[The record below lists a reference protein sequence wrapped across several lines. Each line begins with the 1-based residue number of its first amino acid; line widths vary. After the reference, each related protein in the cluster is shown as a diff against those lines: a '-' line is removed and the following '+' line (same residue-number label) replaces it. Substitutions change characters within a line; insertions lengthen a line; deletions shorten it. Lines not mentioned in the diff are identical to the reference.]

1 VFFGS
6 CFFRFIKIIE
16 QSFVYMDSLSSK
28 ILQNAVNE
36 ISRLPGIGKRTA
48 LRLALSIL
56 RYNNDEMDNFV
67 KAFVSLKNDIYFCKL
82 CHNISDTEVCPICQD
97 SKRDKSI
104 VCVVQD
110 IRDII
115 AIENTRQYRGV
126 YHVLGGIIS
135 PIDGVGPD
143 DLNFK
148 TFFERIKTGQ
158 IHEVILALPTTI
170 EGDTTNYYIFKNI
183 ESSNVHVSV
192 IARGIAVGDELEYAD
207 EVTLGRSLINRVDF
221 EQLSMR

>member
-1 VFFGS
+1 
-6 CFFRFIKIIE
+6 
-16 QSFVYMDSLSSK
+16 MNTLSSK
-28 ILQNAVNE
+28 ILQSAVNE

-56 RYNNDEMDNFV
+56 KYSNDEMDDFV

-82 CHNISDTEVCPICQD
+82 CHNISDTEICPICQD
-97 SKRDKSI
+97 SRRDKSI

-135 PIDGVGPD
+135 PMDGVGPD

-148 TFFERIKTGQ
+148 SLFERIQNTGIQ
-158 IHEVILALPTTI
+158 EIILALPTTI
-170 EGDTTNYYIFKNI
+170 EGDTTNYYIYKNI
-183 ESSNVHVSV
+183 ESSNVHVSI

-221 EQLSMR
+221 EQLSVK

>member
-1 VFFGS
+1 M
-6 CFFRFIKIIE
+6 E
-16 QSFVYMDSLSSK
+16 SLSSK
-28 ILQNAVNE
+28 ILENAVNE

-56 RYNNDEMDNFV
+56 NYEKEEMDCFI
-67 KAFVSLKNDIYFCKL
+67 KAFISLKNDIYFCKV
-82 CHNISDTEVCPICQD
+82 CHNISDSEICPICMD
-97 SKRDKSI
+97 SHRDKSI
-104 VCVVQD
+104 ICVVQD

-135 PIDGVGPD
+135 PIDGIGID

-148 TFFERIKTGQ
+148 TLFERINTGNVME
-158 IHEVILALPTTI
+158 IILALPTTI

-183 ESSNVHVSV
+183 QASSVVVSI

-207 EVTLGRSLINRVDF
+207 EVTLGRSLLNRVNF
-221 EQLSMR
+221 EQLTTH

>member
-1 VFFGS
+1 
-6 CFFRFIKIIE
+6 
-16 QSFVYMDSLSSK
+16 MHTLSSK

-48 LRLALSIL
+48 LRLALNIL
-56 RYNNDEMDNFV
+56 RYSNDEMDDFV
-67 KAFVSLKNDIYFCKL
+67 KAFVSLKNDIYFCKQ
-82 CHNISDTEVCPICQD
+82 CHNISDTEICPICQD
-97 SKRDKSI
+97 SRRDKSI

-135 PIDGVGPD
+135 PMDGVGPD

-148 TFFERIKTGQ
+148 SLFERIQSTGVQ
-158 IHEVILALPTTI
+158 EVILALPTTI
-170 EGDTTNYYIFKNI
+170 EGDTTNYYIYKNI
-183 ESSNVHVSV
+183 ESSNVHVSI

-207 EVTLGRSLINRVDF
+207 EVTLGRSLVNRIDF
-221 EQLSMR
+221 EQLSVK

>member
-1 VFFGS
+1 
-6 CFFRFIKIIE
+6 
-16 QSFVYMDSLSSK
+16 MNTLSSK
-28 ILQNAVNE
+28 ILQSAVNE

-56 RYNNDEMDNFV
+56 KYSNDEMDDFV

-82 CHNISDTEVCPICQD
+82 CHNISDTEICPICQD
-97 SKRDKSI
+97 SRRDKGI

-135 PIDGVGPD
+135 PMDGVGPD

-148 TFFERIKTGQ
+148 SLFERIQ
-158 IHEVILALPTTI
+158 NMDIQEVVLALPTTI
-170 EGDTTNYYIFKNI
+170 EGDTTNYYIYKNI
-183 ESSNVHVSV
+183 ESSNVHVSI

-221 EQLSMR
+221 EQLSVK

>member
-1 VFFGS
+1 
-6 CFFRFIKIIE
+6 
-16 QSFVYMDSLSSK
+16 MNTLSSK

-56 RYNNDEMDNFV
+56 RYSNDEMDDFV

-82 CHNISDTEVCPICQD
+82 CHNISDTEICPICQD
-97 SKRDKSI
+97 SRRDKSI

-135 PIDGVGPD
+135 PMDGVGPD

-148 TFFERIKTGQ
+148 SLFDRIQNTGIQ
-158 IHEVILALPTTI
+158 EIILALPTTI
-170 EGDTTNYYIFKNI
+170 EGDTTNYYIYKNI
-183 ESSNVHVSV
+183 ESSNVHVSI

-207 EVTLGRSLINRVDF
+207 EVTLGRSLINRIDF
-221 EQLSMR
+221 EQLSVK

>member
-1 VFFGS
+1 
-6 CFFRFIKIIE
+6 
-16 QSFVYMDSLSSK
+16 MNTLSSK

-56 RYNNDEMDNFV
+56 KYSNDEMDDFV

-82 CHNISDTEVCPICQD
+82 CHNISDTEICPICQD
-97 SKRDKSI
+97 SRRDKSI

-135 PIDGVGPD
+135 PMDGVGPD

-148 TFFERIKTGQ
+148 SLFERIQ
-158 IHEVILALPTTI
+158 NMDIQEVVLALPTTI
-170 EGDTTNYYIFKNI
+170 EGDTTNYYIYKNI
-183 ESSNVHVSV
+183 ESSNVHVSI

-221 EQLSMR
+221 EQLSVK

>member
-1 VFFGS
+1 
-6 CFFRFIKIIE
+6 
-16 QSFVYMDSLSSK
+16 MDSLSSK

-56 RYNNDEMDNFV
+56 RYNKDEMDNFV
-67 KAFVSLKNDIYFCKL
+67 KAFVSLKNDIHFCKL
-82 CHNISDTEVCPICQD
+82 CHNISDAEICPICQD
-97 SKRDKSI
+97 AKRDRSI

-148 TFFERIKTGQ
+148 SLFERIKIGEIQ
-158 IHEVILALPTTI
+158 EIILALPTTI
-170 EGDTTNYYIFKNI
+170 EGDTTNYYIFKNVD
-183 ESSNVHVSV
+183 SSSVHVSV

-221 EQLSMR
+221 EQLSVR

>member
-1 VFFGS
+1 
-6 CFFRFIKIIE
+6 
-16 QSFVYMDSLSSK
+16 MNTLSSK

-56 RYNNDEMDNFV
+56 KYSNDEMDDFV

-82 CHNISDTEVCPICQD
+82 CHNISDTEICPICQD
-97 SKRDKSI
+97 SRRDKSI

-135 PIDGVGPD
+135 PMDGVGPD

-148 TFFERIKTGQ
+148 SLFERIQ
-158 IHEVILALPTTI
+158 NMDIQEVVLALPTTI
-170 EGDTTNYYIFKNI
+170 EGDTTNYYIYKNM
-183 ESSNVHVSV
+183 ESSNVHVSI

-221 EQLSMR
+221 EQLSVK

>member
-1 VFFGS
+1 M
-6 CFFRFIKIIE
+6 
-16 QSFVYMDSLSSK
+16 QQLSSK
-28 ILQNAVNE
+28 ILENAVNE

-56 RYNNDEMDNFV
+56 NYDKEEMERFIN
-67 KAFVSLKNDIYFCKL
+67 AFVALKNEIYFCKI
-82 CHNISDTEVCPICQD
+82 CHNISDTEVCPVCMD
-97 SKRDKSI
+97 THRDKSI
-104 VCVVQD
+104 ICVVQD

-135 PIDGVGPD
+135 PIDGIGPD

-148 TFFERIKTGQ
+148 SLFNRINSGNVTE
-158 IHEVILALPTTI
+158 IILALPTTI
-170 EGDTTNYYIFKNI
+170 EGDTTNYYIYKNI
-183 ESSNVHVSV
+183 NSSDVIVSV

-207 EVTLGRSLINRVDF
+207 EVTLGRSLLNRVNF
-221 EQLSMR
+221 EQLTTH

>member
-1 VFFGS
+1 
-6 CFFRFIKIIE
+6 
-16 QSFVYMDSLSSK
+16 MNTLSSK

-56 RYNNDEMDNFV
+56 KYSNDEMDDFV

-82 CHNISDTEVCPICQD
+82 CHNISDTEICPICQD
-97 SKRDKSI
+97 SRRDKGI

-135 PIDGVGPD
+135 PMDGVAPD

-148 TFFERIKTGQ
+148 SLFERIQNTGIQ
-158 IHEVILALPTTI
+158 EIILALPTTI
-170 EGDTTNYYIFKNI
+170 EGDTTNYYIYKNI
-183 ESSNVHVSV
+183 QSSNVHVSI

-221 EQLSMR
+221 EQLSVK

>member
-1 VFFGS
+1 
-6 CFFRFIKIIE
+6 
-16 QSFVYMDSLSSK
+16 MNTLSSK

-56 RYNNDEMDNFV
+56 KYSNDEMDDFV

-82 CHNISDTEVCPICQD
+82 CHNISDTEICPICQD
-97 SKRDKSI
+97 SRRDKSI

-135 PIDGVGPD
+135 PMDGVGPD

-148 TFFERIKTGQ
+148 SLFDRIQNTGIQ
-158 IHEVILALPTTI
+158 EIILALPTTI
-170 EGDTTNYYIFKNI
+170 EGDTTNYYIYKNI
-183 ESSNVHVSV
+183 ESSNVHVSI

-207 EVTLGRSLINRVDF
+207 EVTLGRSLINRIDF
-221 EQLSMR
+221 EQLSVK

>member
-1 VFFGS
+1 M
-6 CFFRFIKIIE
+6 E
-16 QSFVYMDSLSSK
+16 SLSSK
-28 ILQNAVNE
+28 VLENAVNE
-36 ISRLPGIGKRTA
+36 LSRLPGIGKRTA

-56 RYNNDEMDNFV
+56 GYEHDEMDRFIH
-67 KAFVSLKNDIYFCKL
+67 AFVSLKNDIHFCKV
-82 CHNISDTEVCPICQD
+82 CHNISDTELCPICMD
-97 SKRDKSI
+97 SHRDRSI

-135 PIDGVGPD
+135 PIDGIGPD

-148 TFFERIKTGQ
+148 TLFDRVNSGNVN
-158 IHEVILALPTTI
+158 EVILALPTTI

-183 ESSNVHVSV
+183 QSAEINVTI

-207 EVTLGRSLINRVDF
+207 EVTLGRSLLNRVNF
-221 EQLSMR
+221 EQITTH

>member
-1 VFFGS
+1 M
-6 CFFRFIKIIE
+6 
-16 QSFVYMDSLSSK
+16 QQLSSK
-28 ILQNAVNE
+28 ILENAVNE

-56 RYNNDEMDNFV
+56 NYDKEEMERFIN
-67 KAFVSLKNDIYFCKL
+67 AFVALKNEIYFCKI
-82 CHNISDTEVCPICQD
+82 CHNISDTEVCPVCID
-97 SKRDKSI
+97 THRDKSI
-104 VCVVQD
+104 ICVVQD

-135 PIDGVGPD
+135 PIDGIGPD

-148 TFFERIKTGQ
+148 SLFNRINSGNVTE
-158 IHEVILALPTTI
+158 IILALPTTI
-170 EGDTTNYYIFKNI
+170 EGDTTNYYIYKNI
-183 ESSNVHVSV
+183 NSSDVIVSV

-207 EVTLGRSLINRVDF
+207 EVTLGRSLLNRVNF
-221 EQLSMR
+221 EQLTTH

>member
-1 VFFGS
+1 
-6 CFFRFIKIIE
+6 
-16 QSFVYMDSLSSK
+16 MDSLTSK

-97 SKRDKSI
+97 AKRDKSI

-148 TFFERIKTGQ
+148 TLFERIKTGQ

-170 EGDTTNYYIFKNI
+170 EGDTTNYYIFKNV

-221 EQLSMR
+221 EQLSVR

>member
-1 VFFGS
+1 
-6 CFFRFIKIIE
+6 
-16 QSFVYMDSLSSK
+16 MNTLSSK
-28 ILQNAVNE
+28 ILQSAVNE

-56 RYNNDEMDNFV
+56 KYSNDEMDDFV

-82 CHNISDTEVCPICQD
+82 CHNISDTEICPICQD
-97 SKRDKSI
+97 SRRDKSI

-135 PIDGVGPD
+135 PMDGVGPD

-148 TFFERIKTGQ
+148 SLFERIQ
-158 IHEVILALPTTI
+158 NMDIQEVVLALPTTI
-170 EGDTTNYYIFKNI
+170 EGDTTNYYIYKNI
-183 ESSNVHVSV
+183 ESSNVHVSI

-221 EQLSMR
+221 EQLSVK

>member
-1 VFFGS
+1 
-6 CFFRFIKIIE
+6 
-16 QSFVYMDSLSSK
+16 MNTLSSK

-56 RYNNDEMDNFV
+56 KYSNDEMDDFV
-67 KAFVSLKNDIYFCKL
+67 KAFVSLNNDIYFCKL
-82 CHNISDTEVCPICQD
+82 CHNISDTEICPICQD
-97 SKRDKSI
+97 SRRDKSI

-135 PIDGVGPD
+135 PMDGVGPD

-148 TFFERIKTGQ
+148 SLFDRIQNTGIQ
-158 IHEVILALPTTI
+158 EIILALPTTI
-170 EGDTTNYYIFKNI
+170 EGDTTNYYIYKNI
-183 ESSNVHVSV
+183 ESSNVHVSI

-207 EVTLGRSLINRVDF
+207 EVTLGRSLINRIDF
-221 EQLSMR
+221 EQLSVK